1 MPSDVS
7 SLNMDEMRM
16 RNAKTQLQN
25 RHELE
30 MHEIEEKNA
39 SETNRLLENHANQ
52 FETLRT
58 AYDVQISEEA
68 EGLAQR
74 LHDIRL
80 SNENKLNTEKRTTD
94 EEVTKIKTANQ
105 KKIEDYKR
113 TGESKMETLRKELQA
128 NAEAV
133 HEMARRGARRDGIAP
148 NQT

>member
-7 SLNMDEMRM
+7 SLNTDEMRL
-16 RNAKTQLQN
+16 RNVKTQMQN
-25 RHELE
+25 RHDLE
-30 MHEIEEKNA
+30 MREIEEKNA
-39 SETNRLLENHANQ
+39 TETNRLIENHASQ
-52 FETLRT
+52 LETLRS

-68 EGLAQR
+68 EGLAQH

-80 SNENKLNTEKRTTD
+80 ANENKLGTEKKSADD
-94 EEVTKIKTANQ
+94 EVIKVKTANQ

-113 TGESKMETLRKELQA
+113 TGESKLETLRKELQA

-133 HEMARRGARRDGIAP
+133 HDMARKGSRREGMST

>member
-7 SLNMDEMRM
+7 SLNMDEMRL
-16 RNAKTQLQN
+16 RNAKTQMQN
-25 RHELE
+25 RHDLE
-30 MHEIEEKNA
+30 MREIEEKNA
-39 SETNRLLENHANQ
+39 SETNRLIENHAGQ
-52 FETLRT
+52 LETLRS

-74 LHDIRL
+74 LHDVRL
-80 SNENKLNTEKRTTD
+80 IAENKLSSEKKMAD

-113 TGESKMETLRKELQA
+113 TGESKLETLRKELQA

-133 HEMARRGARRDGIAP
+133 HDMARKGARREGMST